1 MKFLGMQKL
10 LVNVGIKLRSNQ
22 VSFKDLK
29 KKWKLEQQIPDWYST
44 NSLQFFMNKYSY
56 KGESVRSRDTA
67 IAKYLA
73 DNCPDVYPDWW
84 GTDTYT
90 QGLSYQDVFFNAIYR
105 DGYAI
110 PSTPLKANAG
120 VPERGMTV
128 SCSRQY
134 VENNIASKYLNN
146 AETAIFTKLS
156 HGCSVT
162 VDDWLAE
169 GDSIGEGDF
178 SEGVVPIIDMIKKT
192 TLEITHSTRR
202 GQVAFYVGIDHGD
215 FWKIAQMLYE
225 DPDGLNIGWLVPDS
239 FIQKLTNKE
248 QDAVARWNRM
258 LYVRLAKGKGYL
270 AMTDRMNRN
279 KAQTFKNLGLHIK
292 GSNLCNELNLP
303 ANADYSSTCVIINAN
318 LALYDEF
325 PKHLFHILH
334 LMQDANVSGYL
345 KQIDAQKSHSRNLL
359 SKAYNFTKDFRA
371 VGTGSA
377 GLHSLF
383 MKKRI
388 VFGSFESMVLNEE
401 IFKRMQHDTNEMNVW
416 LADVLGVPDGVR
428 KAGLHLR
435 NATTMF
441 SPPTKSCAE
450 LARDTPTE
458 GNNLETALI
467 KVKESAGGEIFR
479 INYEFLKFMKE
490 KGMYNKD
497 EVARIAKNKGSVQD
511 CDWMTE
517 DEKAVFRI
525 AFEIPM
531 SAHIELCSQRQQY
544 FDQQQSINLYFSG
557 SDTEEYIGQIH
568 KQALLDEG
576 INSLYYCYSSR
587 GGRYTRVTSCEVCE

>member
-1 MKFLGMQKL
+1 M
-10 LVNVGIKLRSNQ
+10 
-22 VSFKDLK
+22 SFKDLK
-29 KKWKLEQQIPDWYST
+29 KKWMSEGEIPNWYST

-56 KGESVRSRDTA
+56 KGESVKSRDKA

-73 DNCPDVYPDWW
+73 ENSAEAYPEWWESDPYTAGKTYEEVY
-84 GTDTYT
+84 
-90 QGLSYQDVFFNAIYR
+90 FNAIYT
-105 DGYAI
+105 DGFAI

-120 VPERGMTV
+120 VPKRGMTV

-169 GDSIGEGDF
+169 GDPIGEGDF
-178 SEGVVPIIDMIKKT
+178 SEGVVPIIEMIKNT

-225 DPDGLNIGWLVPDS
+225 DPDGLNIGWLIPDS
-239 FIQKLTNKE
+239 FIEKLINKE
-248 QDAVARWNRM
+248 QDALARWNRM

-303 ANADYSSTCVIINAN
+303 ANADYSATCVIINAN
-318 LALYDEF
+318 LALYDDF
-325 PKHLFHILH
+325 PEHLFHILH
-334 LMQDANVSGYL
+334 LMQDANVTGYL
-345 KQIDAQKSHSRNLL
+345 KQIESQKPHSRNLL

-371 VGTGSA
+371 VGTGTA

-388 VFGSFESMVLNEE
+388 VFGSFESMLLNEE
-401 IFKRMQHDTNEMNVW
+401 IFKRMQKDTNEANVW
-416 LADVLGVPDGVR
+416 LADVLGTPDGVK

-441 SPPTKSCAE
+441 SPPTKSSAE
-450 LARDTPTE
+450 LARETPTE

-479 INYEFLKFMKE
+479 INYEFLKFMKD
-490 KGMYNKD
+490 KGMYNKA

-511 CDWMTE
+511 CDWMTTE
-517 DEKAVFRI
+517 EKAVFRI

-531 SAHIELCSQRQQY
+531 SAHIDLCSQRQRY

-557 SDTEEYIGQIH
+557 SDTEEYIGEIH

-587 GGRYTRVTSCEVCE
+587 GGRYTRVTECDVCQ